1 VIYYHLIGAR
11 IFRAQARRIIM
22 KKVVITTVGIVCL
35 ALIGL
40 AIAGPG
46 LGRWHYTP
54 EERVEYLKSE
64 ISEKLEL
71 TDAQI
76 AALNRIGEEIL
87 AEHDQLKGTHEAFK
101 ANFVETLN
109 KEVVTPEEL
118 KALFET
124 KKPVINDL
132 MQMAAEHIAE
142 FHAILTPEQRAT
154 LIAEIES
161 HQKGRC
167 RFFH

>member
-1 VIYYHLIGAR
+1 
-11 IFRAQARRIIM
+11 M
-22 KKVVITTVGIVCL
+22 KKIVIITVSIVSV

-46 LGRWHYTP
+46 SGRWHRTP
-54 EERVEYLKSE
+54 EEKVEFLKSK

-71 TDAQI
+71 TDAQKLT
-76 AALNRIGEEIL
+76 LNRIGEEIL
-87 AEHDQLKGTHEAFK
+87 AEHDQLEGRHETFK
-101 ANFVETLN
+101 TDVVETLK
-109 KEVVTPEEL
+109 KEAVTTEEL
-118 KALFET
+118 KELFET
-124 KKPVINDL
+124 KKPVIDDL

-142 FHAILTPEQRAT
+142 FHAVLTPEQRAT

-161 HQKGRC
+161 HEKGRC